1 MTLPRKGTRL
11 ITVDQVAYRWAVRRR
26 PTYSQGIG
34 QSPLTVAVERAEEPG
49 SVLVV
54 RLPGAHPG
62 NWLGLPTVGA
72 TPATVALAVRD
83 ARERGWQP
91 GTPGG
96 PFHLELAQGSTPVPG
111 PPGPP
116 GPLGA
121 PASDAPGGP

>member
-1 MTLPRKGTRL
+1 MTLPRKGSRL
-11 ITVDQVAYRWAVRRR
+11 ITVDQVRYRWAVRRR

-54 RLPGAHPG
+54 RFLGAHPG

-72 TPATVALAVRD
+72 TPASVALAVRD

-91 GTPGG
+91 ETRGG
-96 PFHLELAQGSTPVPG
+96 PFHLELPQGSTPVPG
-111 PPGPP
+111 TPGTS
-116 GPLGA
+116 GP

>member
-11 ITVDQVAYRWAVRRR
+11 ITVDQVTYRWVVRRR
-26 PTYSQGIG
+26 PTYSQGTG
-34 QSPLTVAVERAEEPG
+34 QSPLSVAVERAEEPG

-54 RLPGAHPG
+54 RLLGAHPG

-72 TPATVALAVRD
+72 TPASVALAVRD

-96 PFHLELAQGSTPVPG
+96 LFHFELPQGSTPVPG
-111 PPGPP
+111 TPGPQ
-116 GPLGA
+116 
-121 PASDAPGGP
+121 ASDAPGGP